1 MWGDMLNKQMW
12 GTRDVVFSKRR
23 IDMPEKENNALTHIL
38 DLFSVEQLSVIVWA
52 VIILVALIILIG
64 IVVLLKNVRHIIKFK
79 LGIFE
84 AEFDSSVNKP
94 AVAYRIAILNHPMSV
109 SGNPAVLNTIKVRVY
124 DRDEIPLR
132 NKRVKITIE
141 GHENDTEDFIC
152 GSLTEITDDGGYAV
166 FSDLQLVRR
175 GSFSMV
181 FHVDNVIARAK
192 PFDVTPPGLDTNFMA
207 KAFGSDEYTDTLRL
221 AISLSKGGDQVTL
234 NGEDIR

>member
-1 MWGDMLNKQMW
+1 
-12 GTRDVVFSKRR
+12 
-23 IDMPEKENNALTHIL
+23 MPEKENDALTRIL

-52 VIILVALIILIG
+52 VIILASLVILIS
-64 IVVLLKNVRHIIKFK
+64 IVVLLKNIRHIIKFK
-79 LGIFE
+79 LRIPGIFE
-84 AEFDSSVNKP
+84 AEFDPSKNRP

-132 NKRVKITIE
+132 NKCVKITIE

-152 GSLTEITDDGGYAV
+152 GSLSEMTDDGGYAV

-175 GSFSMV
+175 GSFSIV
-181 FHVDNVIARAK
+181 FHADNVIAKAK
-192 PFDVTPPGLDTNFMA
+192 PFDVTPPGLDTNFA
-207 KAFGSDEYTDTLRL
+207 VKVFGSDEYIDTLRL